1 MGQVPRVADPR
12 ARGAGSGTV
21 TSGRR
26 PSAASAGGAGGSERT
41 HIYTTAEQLLEQ
53 ALERRRAHEGV
64 LAVLVVDAADVAELD
79 GTLGHEAGT
88 VVLAELAARLR
99 DAAPEEA
106 TLAAF
111 PRDCFVLVCEGLA
124 DTLAATRIADALV
137 AAVAEPLVTGDLSV
151 RLLASVGIAI
161 ASGERVT
168 AAELLRDADAAAR
181 HARTVERGGWQL
193 ADPAAR
199 ERSLRRLRLVD
210 ELGRALER
218 HELTLHFQ
226 PIVSLR
232 RGTLLG
238 VEALLRWRHPSRG
251 LVGAAHFV
259 PAAQESDLIVEIGDW
274 VIGEVCR
281 QAGLWA
287 ERHPERPLPPVS
299 MNVSARELG
308 ERAFV
313 RRLTAALAATRVPP
327 QSLVLEIA
335 GAGASD
341 SPIAVR
347 RTLETLEAIKHLGVR
362 LVVDGFGGEGSSIAQ
377 LVQLP
382 VDGLKID
389 PVFMNE
395 LGDQP
400 GSAAIVE
407 AVVDLGHALGLTVTA
422 PGIET
427 AQQLAAVR
435 ALSVDAAQGHL
446 IGRPAP
452 AGSLLD
458 IDAFER
464 DLGAIGQGDAGAS
477 TEDELVPLSAAADA
491 LGVSQSTVR
500 RLADQGVL
508 PGTRTEGGHRRFRR
522 GDVQRLAR
530 DRSTAP
536 ILKPWILPATP
547 LETAAMVLE
556 HEGSSLVERTSRAI
570 YDVHRP
576 GWFAA
581 PQGRARSRRWSETL
595 GEALASGA
603 SREAVETTVAFLDAA
618 ALGGASAAE
627 CSRFLGQFSSIAMHE
642 LVRVRASTDE
652 VRALQRLMNAAA
664 ETFLERLAQ

>member
-1 MGQVPRVADPR
+1 MTPG
-12 ARGAGSGTV
+12 G
-21 TSGRR
+21 R

-41 HIYTTAEQLLEQ
+41 DNYEVAEAALDE
-53 ALERRRAHEGV
+53 ALERSRVGEDQDV
-64 LAVLVVDAADVAELD
+64 LAVLVIDAAGVEELD
-79 GTLGHEAGT
+79 TTLGHEAGT
-88 VVLAELAARLR
+88 SALAEVAERLR
-99 DAAPEEA
+99 DAAPA
-106 TLAAF
+106 HAALTMF

-124 DTLAATRIADALV
+124 DTLAATRIAEALV
-137 AAVAEPLVTGDLSV
+137 AAVAQPLVVGDLSV
-151 RLLASVGIAI
+151 RLAAYVGIAL
-161 ASGERVT
+161 APGGRGT

-181 HARTVERGGWQL
+181 HARTVERDGWQL

-210 ELGRALER
+210 ELGGALER
-218 HELTLHFQ
+218 RELTLHFQ

-232 RGTLLG
+232 RGTVLG

-274 VIGEVCR
+274 VTGEICR
-281 QAGLWA
+281 QVDLWA

-313 RRLTAALAATRVPP
+313 SRLTAALGSTRVAP
-327 QSLVLEIA
+327 QSLVLEISGT
-335 GAGASD
+335 GAAE
-341 SPIAVR
+341 SPGAVR
-347 RTLETLEAIKHLGVR
+347 RALETLEAVKDLGVR

-377 LVQLP
+377 LVRLP
-382 VDGLKID
+382 VDGLKLD
-389 PVFMNE
+389 PMFMTD
-395 LGDQP
+395 LGTRH
-400 GSAAIVE
+400 GSSAIVE

-427 AQQLAAVR
+427 EEQLAVVR

-452 AGSLLD
+452 ADSLLD

-464 DLGAIGQGDAGAS
+464 DLGAIGQSESGTS
-477 TEDELVPLSAAADA
+477 SEEDLVPLSAAADA
-491 LGVSQSTVR
+491 LGVSPSTVR
-500 RLADQGVL
+500 RLTDQGVL

-536 ILKPWILPATP
+536 ILKPWILPAAP
-547 LETAAMVLE
+547 LESAAMVLE
-556 HEGSSLVERTSRAI
+556 HEGQSLVERTARAI
-570 YDVHRP
+570 YDAHRP

-581 PQGRARSRRWSETL
+581 PQGRARSRQWLETL
-595 GEALASGA
+595 GEALTAGA
-603 SREAVETTVAFLDAA
+603 SREAVELTVAFLDTA

-627 CSRFLGQFSSIAMHE
+627 CSRFLGQFTSIAMHE
-642 LVRVRASTDE
+642 LVRVRATSDE
-652 VRALQRLMNAAA
+652 VRALQRLMSAAI